1 MAGLAVVAP
10 RLPAV
15 AEIVDGEGVGITY
28 EPGSPAALGAALAE
42 LAADRER
49 VAAFGRRARE
59 LAVERYNAEVESAQL
74 ARAWGLDP

>member
-1 MAGLAVVAP
+1 
-10 RLPAV
+10 
-15 AEIVDGEGVGITY
+15 
-28 EPGSPAALGAALAE
+28 
-42 LAADRER
+42 